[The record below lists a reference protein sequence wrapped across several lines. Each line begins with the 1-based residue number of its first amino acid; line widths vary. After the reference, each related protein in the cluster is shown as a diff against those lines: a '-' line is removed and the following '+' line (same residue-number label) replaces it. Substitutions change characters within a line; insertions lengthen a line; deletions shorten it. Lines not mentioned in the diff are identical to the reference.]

1 MQRIN
6 AYTLRAHLK
15 RGGVIAYPTEFCYG
29 LGCLPNHIVGIR
41 RILHIKKRPQHK
53 GLITIGQNFRQL
65 APLLKRLPENDIQQ
79 YQQIWQTD
87 PPTTL
92 ILPARASVLPL
103 LRGRGRGSLA
113 VRVPRHDVARQV
125 CWLAKNALV
134 STSCNRAKKRP
145 CRTERETRRQ
155 FGRDVLII
163 GGKTGGYKQPSQIMN
178 PFSAERL
185 R

>member
-1 MQRIN
+1 M
-6 AYTLRAHLK
+6 
-15 RGGVIAYPTEFCYG
+15 
-29 LGCLPNHIVGIR
+29 
-41 RILHIKKRPQHK
+41 
-53 GLITIGQNFRQL
+53 
-65 APLLKRLPENDIQQ
+65 
-79 YQQIWQTD
+79 
-87 PPTTL
+87 

>member
-113 VRVPRHDVARQV
+113 QKMRWCPRHAIVPKNDHVAQNE
-125 CWLAKNALV
+125 K
-134 STSCNRAKKRP
+134 RADNLGAM
-145 CRTERETRRQ
+145 C
-155 FGRDVLII
+155 
-163 GGKTGGYKQPSQIMN
+163 
-178 PFSAERL
+178 
-185 R
+185 